1 MIKIFIKENNNIR
14 IFEIGDLTQTKDSIL
29 KSQNIRENQ
38 IIWIDLVSPEQSEIK
53 WVSNNFEVR
62 FPSKKQ
68 TEEIEISSRYW
79 EDEESITINTYFFI
93 KDKDGAYNETVTF
106 IIKKHF
112 LVTVRYRE
120 LNTFREFTKKL
131 LSNPKAYDDGFYI
144 LGGILEIRIDADADT
159 LEFIAKEISKLGRII
174 FTGIDITEQIIESI
188 SYYEDL
194 NMTLRE
200 NLIDKQRVLSS
211 LLKSY
216 KIPKDL
222 REEIRIMLKDIKSLI
237 DYTTFNFERL
247 GYLQNTFLGLLN
259 IEQNQVIKIFTIMS
273 VAFLPPTLIASIYG
287 MNFEFMPELKWH
299 YGYPLALILMVLS
312 AVIPLVIFKR
322 KGWI

>member
-14 IFEIGDLTQTKDSIL
+14 IFEIDDLSQTKDSIL
-29 KSQNIRENQ
+29 KSQNIGESQ

-53 WVSNNFEVR
+53 WVSDNFEIR

-93 KDKDGAYNETVTF
+93 KDKEGAHNETVTF
-106 IIKKHF
+106 ILKKHF

-144 LGGILEIRIDADADT
+144 LGGLLEIRIDADADT

-299 YGYPLALILMVLS
+299 YGYPVALILMVLS